1 VERSAGSGPGEWG
14 LYLVTDRLAAGGRDL
29 EEVIAQALQ
38 GGVRAIQLRE
48 KDLPAGEL
56 LRLGKRL
63 LPRVRRAGVALLI
76 NDRVDVAL
84 ALGADGVH
92 LARGSLRPREVRG
105 LAGSGILI
113 GVSCHGLSEVR
124 EAVESGADFLVLGPV
139 YPTPSKAPCGPP
151 LTVEII
157 RQARAICPRPLL
169 AIGGITAARVPEVVG
184 AGADGVA
191 VISAVFSATDPA
203 AATGEILAAVARA
216 RCAPGGP
223 GKVRRRE
230 VPKGSPGALAPRFRR

>member
-1 VERSAGSGPGEWG
+1 MEPSAGSGPGEWG
-14 LYLVTDRLAAGGRDL
+14 LYLVTDRLAARGRDL
-29 EEVIAQALQ
+29 EEVIARALE

-56 LRLGKRL
+56 LRMGRRL
-63 LPRVRRAGVALLI
+63 LPRVRRAGAALLI
-76 NDRVDVAL
+76 HDRVDVAL
-84 ALGADGVH
+84 ALGAEGVH

-113 GVSCHGLSEVR
+113 GASCHGLEEVR
-124 EAVESGADFLVLGPV
+124 EAVESGADFVVLGPV
-139 YPTPSKAPCGPP
+139 YATPSKARYGPP

-157 RQARAICPRPLL
+157 RQAREICPRPLL
-169 AIGGITAARVPEVVG
+169 AIGGITAARVPEVIE

-191 VISAVFSATDPA
+191 VISAVLSAADAA

-216 RCAPGGP
+216 RS
-223 GKVRRRE
+223 GKARE
-230 VPKGSPGALAPRFRR
+230 